1 MSTFL
6 ITFGVFLLVI
16 TAMAVGYIFQ
26 KKSVSGSC
34 GGLGSVGI
42 DKVCNCPEPC
52 DARKRREAK
61 AAAREA
67 KAAARAAKLAEWDKD
82 RIA

>member
-1 MSTFL
+1 MNTFL

-26 KKSVSGSC
+26 RKLVKGSC
-34 GGLGSVGI
+34 GGLDAVGI

-52 DARKRREAK
+52 DARKKRE
-61 AAAREA
+61 AREA
-67 KAAARAAKLAEWDKD
+67 LRAQKLAEWNKD

>member
-1 MSTFL
+1 MDTFL
-6 ITFGVFLLVI
+6 ITFGVFLSVI
-16 TAMAVGYIFQ
+16 AAMAIGYIFQ
-26 KKSVSGSC
+26 KKVIAGSC

-61 AAAREA
+61 AAAR
-67 KAAARAAKLAEWDKD
+67 AAKLAAWDKD

>member
-1 MSTFL
+1 MGTFL
-6 ITFGVFLLVI
+6 ITFGVFLAVI
-16 TAMAVGYIFQ
+16 TAMAIGYIIR
-26 KKSVSGSC
+26 KKTIAGSC
-34 GGLGSVGI
+34 GGLGAVGI

-61 AAAREA
+61 AAARET
-67 KAAARAAKLAEWDKD
+67 KAAARAAKMEEWNKD

>member
-1 MSTFL
+1 MNTFL
-6 ITFGVFLLVI
+6 ITFGVFLSVI

-26 KKSVSGSC
+26 KKVVSGSC
-34 GGLGSVGI
+34 GGLGTVGI

-61 AAAREA
+61 AAV
-67 KAAARAAKLAEWDKD
+67 RAAKMAEWDKD

>member
-6 ITFGVFLLVI
+6 VTFAVFLAVI

-26 KKSVSGSC
+26 RKVVKGSC
-34 GGLGSVGI
+34 GGLDAMGI

-52 DARKRREAK
+52 DARKRREEK
-61 AAAREA
+61 AAI
-67 KAAARAAKLAEWDKD
+67 RAEKLAAWEKN